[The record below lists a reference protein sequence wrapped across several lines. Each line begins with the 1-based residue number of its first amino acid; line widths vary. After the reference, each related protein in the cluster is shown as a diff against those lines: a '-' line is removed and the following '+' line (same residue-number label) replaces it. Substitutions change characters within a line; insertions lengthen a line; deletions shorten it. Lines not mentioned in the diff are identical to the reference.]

1 MKHIKILEQFITEA
15 KKFKAGDKWSKDFD
29 YEGMLAAGLKVD
41 VNTPVK
47 KLNKLYDSF
56 TDVNYHTIAKG
67 LGIAIDWIE
76 DNDKKGAED
85 YMDQFHKAV
94 QDELKVNEGINL
106 KASHLSSEDYQKA
119 KKLKAFDSTDWVWN
133 PKSNLYDKVS
143 ESVTEA
149 SRGKVH
155 KAVKKGSYP
164 VTLVVISNGM
174 VVKQKLVDTP
184 EAVPAH
190 FNTLQKEYPNA
201 NISVEDNTGKRL
213 FSESVN
219 EADSDWPLENK
230 KWEKLWND
238 SQTAPNTNTERKHM
252 RWIVTN
258 AKKYGLDPDRVDKLI
273 GDWDGWAWKRHNGGF
288 EDWMDGKLSESVN
301 EGLSSSDIRKA
312 TETIKK
318 YVKKLGSKANGTS
331 DQVASTISKILGW
344 SGSKIDQ
351 LDDYLRKINGGSKE
365 IIFESV
371 NEAKD
376 NLYLQLHKKYAD
388 QIKGLK
394 AKKIKKLTDLV
405 SVQRWA
411 MEDEDDARIKDR
423 FGDPIGSTMST
434 SDRKAMSAVFNNE
447 RKLFKQYIAGDH
459 SVMLPESVNKS
470 NIPNFENFNINE
482 AKIIKDYMSAISI
495 KDFKNI
501 KKGDE
506 VKYMGGTYTITRN
519 NGYTI
524 TLQGSEKRDK
534 AFDVNYRMFNHGGMI
549 IEGKSYQEKFK
560 EESDYYQEM
569 INDPSK
575 RVYDIVDFAQFTTG
589 GMTQKQWEMFM
600 YGRYKKDLQSKDSKI
615 KEKMYKVLNKWLGES
630 ITESSSK
637 DGGDKSNGKSHHGDH
652 TNKSIAQHWKD
663 TYGEEFHSKYPAI
676 AKIVKSRPGID
687 RRELKRIWDET
698 YGENFEEQYPALWQK
713 LD

>member
-29 YEGMLAAGLKVD
+29 YQGMLAAGLKVN
-41 VNTPVK
+41 VNTPIK

-143 ESVTEA
+143 ESVDEA
-149 SRGKVH
+149 SMAKVH
-155 KAVKKGSYP
+155 KAAKKGSYP
-164 VTLVVISNGM
+164 VTLVVIEKGK
-174 VVKQKLVDTP
+174 VVKQELVGTP
-184 EAVPAH
+184 QLVPAA

-201 NISVEDNTGKRL
+201 TIHIESKTGERL
-213 FSESVN
+213 FSESVNEGLAPGYAKFLVSLQTLIGDIAPNAWGNKSQITPSSVKRVHNSLKKRYGDDYAKFNDLLKTQKGQFGNWYLNESVN

-301 EGLSSSDIRKA
+301 EGSNRDPESIRKEYEELKKHSMMA
-312 TETIKK
+312 LVSAWSRINKVGNPKSLDREGLISDLLRAKHGNK
-318 YVKKLGSKANGTS
+318 YVDKA
-331 DQVASTISKILGW
+331 
-344 SGSKIDQ
+344 
-351 LDDYLRKINGGSKE
+351 
-365 IIFESV
+365 FESV
-371 NEAKD
+371 NE
-376 NLYLQLHKKYAD
+376 
-388 QIKGLK
+388 G
-394 AKKIKKLTDLV
+394 
-405 SVQRWA
+405 
-411 MEDEDDARIKDR
+411 
-423 FGDPIGSTMST
+423 
-434 SDRKAMSAVFNNE
+434 
-447 RKLFKQYIAGDH
+447 
-459 SVMLPESVNKS
+459 

-506 VKYMGGTYTITRN
+506 VKYMGGTYTVTRN

-524 TLQGSEKRDK
+524 TLQGSEKHDK
-534 AFDVNYRMFNHGGMI
+534 TFDVNYSMFNHGGMI

-575 RVYDIVDFAQFTTG
+575 RVYDMVDFAQFTTG

-630 ITESSSK
+630 VTESSSK
-637 DGGDKSNGKSHHGDH
+637 DGGDKSNGKSHHDDH

>member
-29 YEGMLAAGLKVD
+29 YQGMLAAGLKVN
-41 VNTPVK
+41 VNTPIK

-143 ESVTEA
+143 ESVDEA
-149 SRGKVH
+149 SMAKVH
-155 KAVKKGSYP
+155 KAAKKGSYP
-164 VTLVVISNGM
+164 VTLVVIEKGK
-174 VVKQKLVDTP
+174 VVKQELVGTP
-184 EAVPAH
+184 QLVPAA

-201 NISVEDNTGKRL
+201 TIHIESKTGERL
-213 FSESVN
+213 FSESVNEGLAPGYAKFLVSLQTLIGDIAPNAWGNKSQITPSSVKRVHNSLKKRYGDDYAKFNDLLKTQKGQFGNWYLNESVN

-301 EGLSSSDIRKA
+301 EGSNRDPESIRKEYEELKKHSMMA
-312 TETIKK
+312 LVSAWSRINKVGNPKSLDREGLISDLLRAKHGNK
-318 YVKKLGSKANGTS
+318 YVDKAFG
-331 DQVASTISKILGW
+331 
-344 SGSKIDQ
+344 
-351 LDDYLRKINGGSKE
+351 
-365 IIFESV
+365 SV
-371 NEAKD
+371 NE
-376 NLYLQLHKKYAD
+376 
-388 QIKGLK
+388 G
-394 AKKIKKLTDLV
+394 
-405 SVQRWA
+405 
-411 MEDEDDARIKDR
+411 
-423 FGDPIGSTMST
+423 
-434 SDRKAMSAVFNNE
+434 
-447 RKLFKQYIAGDH
+447 
-459 SVMLPESVNKS
+459 

-524 TLQGSEKRDK
+524 TLQGSEKHDK
-534 AFDVNYRMFNHGGMI
+534 TFDVNYSMFNHGGMI

-575 RVYDIVDFAQFTTG
+575 RVYDMVDFAQFTTG

-630 ITESSSK
+630 VTESSSK
-637 DGGDKSNGKSHHGDH
+637 DGGDKSNGKSHHDDH

>member
-29 YEGMLAAGLKVD
+29 YQGMLAAGLKVN
-41 VNTPVK
+41 VNTPIK

-143 ESVTEA
+143 ESVDEA
-149 SRGKVH
+149 SMAKVH
-155 KAVKKGSYP
+155 KAAKKGSYP
-164 VTLVVISNGM
+164 VTLVVIEKGK
-174 VVKQKLVDTP
+174 VVKQELVGTP
-184 EAVPAH
+184 QLVPAA

-201 NISVEDNTGKRL
+201 TIHIESKTGERL
-213 FSESVN
+213 FSESVNEGLAPGYAKFLVSLQTLIGDIAPNAWGNKSQITSSSVKRVHNSLKKRYGDDYAKFNDLLKTQKGQFGNWYLNESVN

-301 EGLSSSDIRKA
+301 EGSNRDPESIRKEYEELKKHSMMA
-312 TETIKK
+312 LVSAWSRINKVGNPKSLDREGLISDLLRAKHGNK
-318 YVKKLGSKANGTS
+318 YVDKAFG
-331 DQVASTISKILGW
+331 
-344 SGSKIDQ
+344 
-351 LDDYLRKINGGSKE
+351 
-365 IIFESV
+365 SV
-371 NEAKD
+371 NE
-376 NLYLQLHKKYAD
+376 
-388 QIKGLK
+388 G
-394 AKKIKKLTDLV
+394 
-405 SVQRWA
+405 
-411 MEDEDDARIKDR
+411 
-423 FGDPIGSTMST
+423 
-434 SDRKAMSAVFNNE
+434 
-447 RKLFKQYIAGDH
+447 
-459 SVMLPESVNKS
+459 

-524 TLQGSEKRDK
+524 TLQGSEKHDK
-534 AFDVNYRMFNHGGMI
+534 TFDVNYSMFNHGGMI

-575 RVYDIVDFAQFTTG
+575 RVYDMVDFAQFTTG

-630 ITESSSK
+630 VTESSSK
-637 DGGDKSNGKSHHGDH
+637 DGGDKSNGKSHHDDH

>member
-1 MKHIKILEQFITEA
+1 MLKKRKSKMKHIKILEQFITEA

-29 YEGMLAAGLKVD
+29 YQGMLAAGLKVN
-41 VNTPVK
+41 VNTPIK

-143 ESVTEA
+143 ESVDEA
-149 SRGKVH
+149 SMAKVH
-155 KAVKKGSYP
+155 KAAKKGSYP
-164 VTLVVISNGM
+164 VTLVVIEKGK
-174 VVKQKLVDTP
+174 VVKQELVGTP
-184 EAVPAH
+184 QLVPAA

-201 NISVEDNTGKRL
+201 TIHIESKTGERL
-213 FSESVN
+213 FSESVNEGLAPGYAKFLVSLQTLIGDIAPNAWGNKSQITSSSVKRVHNSLKKRYGTDYKKFNDLLKTQKGQFGNWYLNESVN

-288 EDWMDGKLSESVN
+288 EDWMDDKLKESVN
-301 EGLSSSDIRKA
+301 EGSNRDPESIRKEYEELKKHSMMA
-312 TETIKK
+312 LVSAWSRINKVGNPKSLDREGLISDLLRAKHGNK
-318 YVKKLGSKANGTS
+318 YVDKAFG
-331 DQVASTISKILGW
+331 
-344 SGSKIDQ
+344 
-351 LDDYLRKINGGSKE
+351 
-365 IIFESV
+365 SV
-371 NEAKD
+371 NE
-376 NLYLQLHKKYAD
+376 
-388 QIKGLK
+388 G
-394 AKKIKKLTDLV
+394 
-405 SVQRWA
+405 
-411 MEDEDDARIKDR
+411 
-423 FGDPIGSTMST
+423 
-434 SDRKAMSAVFNNE
+434 
-447 RKLFKQYIAGDH
+447 
-459 SVMLPESVNKS
+459 

-524 TLQGSEKRDK
+524 TLQGSEKHDK
-534 AFDVNYRMFNHGGMI
+534 TFDVNYSMFNHGGMI

-575 RVYDIVDFAQFTTG
+575 RVYDMVDFAQFTTG

-630 ITESSSK
+630 VTESSSK
-637 DGGDKSNGKSHHGDH
+637 DGGDKSNGKSHHDDH

>member
-1 MKHIKILEQFITEA
+1 MLKKRKSKMKHIKILEQFITEA

-29 YEGMLAAGLKVD
+29 YQGMLAAGLKVN
-41 VNTPVK
+41 VNTPIK

-143 ESVTEA
+143 ESVDEA
-149 SRGKVH
+149 SMAKVH
-155 KAVKKGSYP
+155 KAAKKGSYP
-164 VTLVVISNGM
+164 VTLVVIEKGK
-174 VVKQKLVDTP
+174 VVKQELVGTP
-184 EAVPAH
+184 QLVPAA

-201 NISVEDNTGKRL
+201 TIHIESKTGERL
-213 FSESVN
+213 FSESVNEGLAPGYAKFLVSLQTLIGDIAPNAWGNKSQITSSSVKRVHNSLKKRYGTDYKKFNDLLKTQKGQFGNWYLNESVN

-288 EDWMDGKLSESVN
+288 EGWMDGKLSESVN
-301 EGLSSSDIRKA
+301 EGSNRDPESIRKEYEELKKHSMMA
-312 TETIKK
+312 LVSAWSRINKVGNPKSLDREGLISDLLRAKHGNK
-318 YVKKLGSKANGTS
+318 YVDKAFG
-331 DQVASTISKILGW
+331 
-344 SGSKIDQ
+344 
-351 LDDYLRKINGGSKE
+351 
-365 IIFESV
+365 SV
-371 NEAKD
+371 NE
-376 NLYLQLHKKYAD
+376 
-388 QIKGLK
+388 G
-394 AKKIKKLTDLV
+394 
-405 SVQRWA
+405 
-411 MEDEDDARIKDR
+411 
-423 FGDPIGSTMST
+423 
-434 SDRKAMSAVFNNE
+434 
-447 RKLFKQYIAGDH
+447 
-459 SVMLPESVNKS
+459 

-524 TLQGSEKRDK
+524 TLQGSEKHDK
-534 AFDVNYRMFNHGGMI
+534 TFDVNYSMFNHGGMI

-575 RVYDIVDFAQFTTG
+575 RVYDMVDFAQFTTG

-630 ITESSSK
+630 VTESSSK
-637 DGGDKSNGKSHHGDH
+637 DGGDKSNGKSHHDDH

>member
-29 YEGMLAAGLKVD
+29 YQGMLAAGLKVN
-41 VNTPVK
+41 VNTPIK

-143 ESVTEA
+143 ESVDEA
-149 SRGKVH
+149 SMAKVH
-155 KAVKKGSYP
+155 KAAKKGSYP
-164 VTLVVISNGM
+164 VTLVVIEKGK
-174 VVKQKLVDTP
+174 VVKQELVGTP
-184 EAVPAH
+184 QLVPAA

-201 NISVEDNTGKRL
+201 TIHIESKTGERL
-213 FSESVN
+213 FSESVNEGLPPGYAKFLVSLQTLIGDIAPNAWGNKSQITPSSVKRVHNSLKKRYGDDYAKFNDLLKTQKGQFGNWYLNESVN

-301 EGLSSSDIRKA
+301 EGSNRDPESIRKEYEELKKHSMMA
-312 TETIKK
+312 LVSAWSRINKVGNPKSLDREGLISDLLRAKHGNK
-318 YVKKLGSKANGTS
+318 YVDKAFG
-331 DQVASTISKILGW
+331 
-344 SGSKIDQ
+344 
-351 LDDYLRKINGGSKE
+351 
-365 IIFESV
+365 SV
-371 NEAKD
+371 NE
-376 NLYLQLHKKYAD
+376 
-388 QIKGLK
+388 G
-394 AKKIKKLTDLV
+394 
-405 SVQRWA
+405 
-411 MEDEDDARIKDR
+411 
-423 FGDPIGSTMST
+423 
-434 SDRKAMSAVFNNE
+434 
-447 RKLFKQYIAGDH
+447 
-459 SVMLPESVNKS
+459 

-506 VKYMGGTYTITRN
+506 VKYMGGTYTVTRN

-524 TLQGSEKRDK
+524 TLQGSEKHDK
-534 AFDVNYRMFNHGGMI
+534 TFDVNYSMFNHGGMI

-630 ITESSSK
+630 VTESSSK
-637 DGGDKSNGKSHHGDH
+637 DGGDKSNGKSHHDDH

>member
-219 EADSDWPLENK
+219 EAASVISMSEAEKVWDALVKKFSDNK
-230 KWEKLWND
+230 ND
-238 SQTAPNTNTERKHM
+238 SIE
-252 RWIVTN
+252 
-258 AKKYGLDPDRVDKLI
+258 
-273 GDWDGWAWKRHNGGF
+273 
-288 EDWMDGKLSESVN
+288 
-301 EGLSSSDIRKA
+301 
-312 TETIKK
+312 
-318 YVKKLGSKANGTS
+318 
-331 DQVASTISKILGW
+331 
-344 SGSKIDQ
+344 
-351 LDDYLRKINGGSKE
+351 YLN
-365 IIFESV
+365 
-371 NEAKD
+371 KD
-376 NLYLQLHKKYAD
+376 
-388 QIKGLK
+388 
-394 AKKIKKLTDLV
+394 
-405 SVQRWA
+405 
-411 MEDEDDARIKDR
+411 
-423 FGDPIGSTMST
+423 
-434 SDRKAMSAVFNNE
+434 
-447 RKLFKQYIAGDH
+447 
-459 SVMLPESVNKS
+459 
-470 NIPNFENFNINE
+470 
-482 AKIIKDYMSAISI
+482 
-495 KDFKNI
+495 
-501 KKGDE
+501 
-506 VKYMGGTYTITRN
+506 
-519 NGYTI
+519 
-524 TLQGSEKRDK
+524 
-534 AFDVNYRMFNHGGMI
+534 
-549 IEGKSYQEKFK
+549 KSYRNMAIMAIFRATKF
-560 EESDYYQEM
+560 
-569 INDPSK
+569 
-575 RVYDIVDFAQFTTG
+575 
-589 GMTQKQWEMFM
+589 
-600 YGRYKKDLQSKDSKI
+600 
-615 KEKMYKVLNKWLGES
+615 
-630 ITESSSK
+630 
-637 DGGDKSNGKSHHGDH
+637 
-652 TNKSIAQHWKD
+652 
-663 TYGEEFHSKYPAI
+663 
-676 AKIVKSRPGID
+676 
-687 RRELKRIWDET
+687 
-698 YGENFEEQYPALWQK
+698 
-713 LD
+713 

>member
-1 MKHIKILEQFITEA
+1 MLKKRKSKMKHIKILEQFITEA

-411 MEDEDDARIKDR
+411 MEDVHDTPGHDH
-423 FGDPIGSTMST
+423 
-434 SDRKAMSAVFNNE
+434 KAMSAVFNNE
-447 RKLFKQYIAGDH
+447 RNLFKQYMAGDH
-459 SVMLPESVNKS
+459 SVMLPESVTKS
-470 NIPNFENFNINE
+470 NIPNFGNFNINE

>member
-1 MKHIKILEQFITEA
+1 MNIQCMLKKRKSKMKHIKILEQFITEA

-29 YEGMLAAGLKVD
+29 YQGMLAAGLKVN
-41 VNTPVK
+41 VNTPIK

-143 ESVTEA
+143 ESVDEA
-149 SRGKVH
+149 SMAKVH
-155 KAVKKGSYP
+155 KAAKKGSYP
-164 VTLVVISNGM
+164 VTLVVIEKGK
-174 VVKQKLVDTP
+174 VVKQELVGTP
-184 EAVPAH
+184 QLVPAA

-201 NISVEDNTGKRL
+201 TIHIESKTGERL
-213 FSESVN
+213 FSESVNEGLAPGYAKFLVSLQTLIGDIAPNAWGNKSQITSSSVKRVHNSLKKRYGTDYKKFNDLLKTQKGQFGNWYLNESVN

-288 EDWMDGKLSESVN
+288 EGWMDGKLSESVN
-301 EGLSSSDIRKA
+301 EGSNRDPESIRKEYEELKKHSMMA
-312 TETIKK
+312 LVSAWSRINKVGNPKSLDREGLISDLLRAKHGNK
-318 YVKKLGSKANGTS
+318 YVDKAFG
-331 DQVASTISKILGW
+331 
-344 SGSKIDQ
+344 
-351 LDDYLRKINGGSKE
+351 
-365 IIFESV
+365 SV
-371 NEAKD
+371 NE
-376 NLYLQLHKKYAD
+376 
-388 QIKGLK
+388 G
-394 AKKIKKLTDLV
+394 
-405 SVQRWA
+405 
-411 MEDEDDARIKDR
+411 
-423 FGDPIGSTMST
+423 
-434 SDRKAMSAVFNNE
+434 
-447 RKLFKQYIAGDH
+447 
-459 SVMLPESVNKS
+459 

-524 TLQGSEKRDK
+524 TLQGSEKHDK
-534 AFDVNYRMFNHGGMI
+534 TFDVNYSMFNHGGMI

-575 RVYDIVDFAQFTTG
+575 RVYDMVDFAQFTTG

-630 ITESSSK
+630 VTESSSK
-637 DGGDKSNGKSHHGDH
+637 DGGDKSNGKSHHDDH

>member
-219 EADSDWPLENK
+219 EGAPRADKALKDLEKQGSEIDYLDDANAATK
-230 KWEKLWND
+230 KIWKNAGVNPDDENTIILYSYVND
-238 SQTAPNTNTERKHM
+238 SWPETKKILKKHSVDFKELEDPNSAGESF
-252 RWIVTN
+252 IV
-258 AKKYGLDPDRVDKLI
+258 
-273 GDWDGWAWKRHNGGF
+273 F
-288 EDWMDGKLSESVN
+288 VN
-301 EGLSSSDIRKA
+301 ES
-312 TETIKK
+312 
-318 YVKKLGSKANGTS
+318 
-331 DQVASTISKILGW
+331 
-344 SGSKIDQ
+344 ID
-351 LDDYLRKINGGSKE
+351 L
-365 IIFESV
+365 
-371 NEAKD
+371 NEAKKFKPGD
-376 NLYLQLHKKYAD
+376 MWSNDFDYDGMMKYALTVNHKTP
-388 QIKGLK
+388 IKTLT
-394 AKKIKKLTDLV
+394 KLHD
-405 SVQRWA
+405 
-411 MEDEDDARIKDR
+411 
-423 FGDPIGSTMST
+423 
-434 SDRKAMSAVFNNE
+434 SA
-447 RKLFKQYIAGDH
+447 
-459 SVMLPESVNKS
+459 
-470 NIPNFENFNINE
+470 
-482 AKIIKDYMSAISI
+482 
-495 KDFKNI
+495 
-501 KKGDE
+501 
-506 VKYMGGTYTITRN
+506 T
-519 NGYTI
+519 
-524 TLQGSEKRDK
+524 
-534 AFDVNYRMFNHGGMI
+534 DVNYHTPFRGLGNAIDWITDDGVNSQ
-549 IEGKSYQEKFK
+549 EGKDFMKQFH
-560 EESDYYQEM
+560 
-569 INDPSK
+569 ND
-575 RVYDIVDFAQFTTG
+575 
-589 GMTQKQWEMFM
+589 
-600 YGRYKKDLQSKDSKI
+600 I
-615 KEKMYKVLNKWLGES
+615 KAEIKTM
-630 ITESSSK
+630 
-637 DGGDKSNGKSHHGDH
+637 
-652 TNKSIAQHWKD
+652 
-663 TYGEEFHSKYPAI
+663 
-676 AKIVKSRPGID
+676 R
-687 RRELKRIWDET
+687 
-698 YGENFEEQYPALWQK
+698 
-713 LD
+713 

>member
-1 MKHIKILEQFITEA
+1 
-15 KKFKAGDKWSKDFD
+15 
-29 YEGMLAAGLKVD
+29 
-41 VNTPVK
+41 
-47 KLNKLYDSF
+47 
-56 TDVNYHTIAKG
+56 
-67 LGIAIDWIE
+67 
-76 DNDKKGAED
+76 
-85 YMDQFHKAV
+85 
-94 QDELKVNEGINL
+94 
-106 KASHLSSEDYQKA
+106 
-119 KKLKAFDSTDWVWN
+119 
-133 PKSNLYDKVS
+133 
-143 ESVTEA
+143 
-149 SRGKVH
+149 
-155 KAVKKGSYP
+155 
-164 VTLVVISNGM
+164 
-174 VVKQKLVDTP
+174 
-184 EAVPAH
+184 
-190 FNTLQKEYPNA
+190 
-201 NISVEDNTGKRL
+201 
-213 FSESVN
+213 
-219 EADSDWPLENK
+219 
-230 KWEKLWND
+230 
-238 SQTAPNTNTERKHM
+238 M

-273 GDWDGWAWKRHNGGF
+273 GDWDDWAWKKHNGGF
-288 EDWMDGKLSESVN
+288 EGWMDGKLSESVT

-318 YVKKLGSKANGTS
+318 HVKKLGKRANGTS
-331 DQVASTISKILGW
+331 DQVAINISKILGW

-351 LDDYLRKINGGSKE
+351 LDDYLRKINGGSEE

-371 NEAKD
+371 NEGSRRDPESIRKEYEE
-376 NLYLQLHKKYAD
+376 LKKHSMMA
-388 QIKGLK
+388 
-394 AKKIKKLTDLV
+394 LV
-405 SVQRWA
+405 SAWSRINKVGNPKSLDKEGLISDLLRAKHGNTYVDKAFESVISEGKDYYIKVAVRDARKALEILDDMYRNQFDNGARGSDVYYFK
-411 MEDEDDARIKDR
+411 DEDIAYDAKMDLAARDIEITDTNIKESVTEAREFKGPFNKNVIQALIDKFDKDLKFKGKDGKIYGVSSR
-423 FGDPIGSTMST
+423 FLDNNKDFFVDNDGYEDVMQYRDIKS
-434 SDRKAMSAVFNNE
+434 AMV
-447 RKLFKQYIAGDH
+447 
-459 SVMLPESVNKS
+459 ESKVNKS

-506 VKYMGGTYTITRN
+506 VKYMGGTYTVTRN

-524 TLQGSEKRDK
+524 TLQGSEKHDK
-534 AFDVNYRMFNHGGMI
+534 AFDVNYSMFNHGGMI

-560 EESDYYQEM
+560 EEEAEFKRIIAAPD
-569 INDPSK
+569 K
-575 RVYDIVDFAQFTTG
+575 RVYDLVDYAQFTTG

-600 YGRYKKDLQSKDSKI
+600 YGRYKKDLQSRDSKI